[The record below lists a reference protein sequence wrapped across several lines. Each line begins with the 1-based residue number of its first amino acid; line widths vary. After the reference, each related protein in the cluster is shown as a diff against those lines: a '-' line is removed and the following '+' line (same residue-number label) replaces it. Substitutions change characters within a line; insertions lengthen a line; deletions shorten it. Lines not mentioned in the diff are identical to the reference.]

1 MGCDD
6 ALLALHERTQAPII
20 ATVGALGARVLLDKD
35 TLLTVPGYPSS
46 GVVDTIGAGDAPC
59 GAVMLGLSR
68 GMTLADAAALANR
81 VCAKVVET
89 EGATLS
95 DEDFAALGLRED

>member
-1 MGCDD
+1 M
-6 ALLALHERTQAPII
+6 
-20 ATVGALGARVLLDKD
+20 
-35 TLLTVPGYPSS
+35 
-46 GVVDTIGAGDAPC
+46 VDTIGAGDAHA

-95 DEDFAALGLRED
+95 DEDFAAE